1 MKVKY
6 VAKIQKRKKWE
17 ENKKSE
23 KNKIKRLTERGITL
37 MALVI
42 TIIILIIL
50 ATIAIRG
57 AVGDNGLVG
66 WAKEARDKTK
76 QGEEDEDKAMSD
88 LDKYIEDQ
96 TADSG
101 VIINISKTPETE
113 KTGAVLLKVESVE
126 GIEGNIDF
134 NNVDIST
141 LTEEEKKNMVKVMAV
156 FINNIYNEAKV
167 KSFNE
172 FVSLHFSTEEEF
184 WNECLSY
191 YDGNIDNF
199 LQEGITFFKDDGIQT
214 INNYTVVNPDGDIS
228 DYQLVTENGTYTF
241 KVVEITTGK
250 EYTKSVQVSNID
262 TSMQDYY
269 VNLNDGCAYL
279 LDKTTDEPTTFES
292 AYITYNNEK
301 INITSCIKEE
311 NSYNFIRTMDL
322 KSYFNLPYDEN
333 LILEIVKN
341 GKKYFDIL
349 VLHNPV

>member
-1 MKVKY
+1 
-6 VAKIQKRKKWE
+6 
-17 ENKKSE
+17 
-23 KNKIKRLTERGITL
+23 
-37 MALVI
+37 
-42 TIIILIIL
+42 
-50 ATIAIRG
+50 
-57 AVGDNGLVG
+57 
-66 WAKEARDKTK
+66 
-76 QGEEDEDKAMSD
+76 MSD

-214 INNYTVVNPDGDIS
+214 INNYTVVNPDGNIL
-228 DYQLVTENGTYTF
+228 DYQKVLENGTYTF

-269 VNLNDGCAYL
+269 VSQGGNVYL
-279 LDKTTDEPTTFES
+279 LDKRTDEPTTFEES
-292 AYITYNNEK
+292 YIIYNGER
-301 INITSCIKEE
+301 ININNCIEE
-311 NSYNFIRTMDL
+311 NNGINFIDTQDVALYLQDIGVVTDRYTELYETIQKFEIIKDG
-322 KSYFNLPYDEN
+322 KSYFGDVAMIWP
-333 LILEIVKN
+333 IQ
-341 GKKYFDIL
+341 
-349 VLHNPV
+349 